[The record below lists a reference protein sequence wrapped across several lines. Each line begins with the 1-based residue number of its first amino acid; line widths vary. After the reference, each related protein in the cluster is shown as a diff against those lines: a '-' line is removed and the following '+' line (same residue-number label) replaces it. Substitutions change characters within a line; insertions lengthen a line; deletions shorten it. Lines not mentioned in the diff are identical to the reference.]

1 MMKKLCILCILLPL
15 LISSGC
21 SSNDSSDISDSDLK
35 KAQAIAVTNADGT
48 ILTTITDQDA
58 IDDFVTALQLDDWHL
73 SERPKNAQIIGSFG
87 LSQEKTIHFNETDND
102 GKLYDIA
109 QLHLYD
115 TPIVDLDLLG
125 FQLTF
130 TIPDTAYETL
140 INYLQKKTAL
150 QTNDSRLQRRFS
162 IPNAHVFIKCLLL
175 RHHIVVDFC
184 HGFCHAMCITG
195 LLIVQHPVVLTE
207 NMGFGCRACKT

>member
-1 MMKKLCILCILLPL
+1 MMKKRCILCILLLL

-73 SERPKNAQIIGSFG
+73 SEQPKNAQIIGSFG
-87 LSQEKTIHFNETDND
+87 FSQEKTIHFNETDND

-109 QLHLYD
+109 QLYLYD
-115 TPIVDLDLLG
+115 TPIVDLNLLG

-140 INYLQKKTAL
+140 INYLQ
-150 QTNDSRLQRRFS
+150 
-162 IPNAHVFIKCLLL
+162 
-175 RHHIVVDFC
+175 
-184 HGFCHAMCITG
+184 
-195 LLIVQHPVVLTE
+195 
-207 NMGFGCRACKT
+207 

>member
-1 MMKKLCILCILLPL
+1 MMKKRCILCILLLL

-87 LSQEKTIHFNETDND
+87 LSQKKTIHFNETDN
-102 GKLYDIA
+102 
-109 QLHLYD
+109 
-115 TPIVDLDLLG
+115 
-125 FQLTF
+125 
-130 TIPDTAYETL
+130 
-140 INYLQKKTAL
+140 
-150 QTNDSRLQRRFS
+150 
-162 IPNAHVFIKCLLL
+162 
-175 RHHIVVDFC
+175 
-184 HGFCHAMCITG
+184 
-195 LLIVQHPVVLTE
+195 
-207 NMGFGCRACKT
+207 

>member
-1 MMKKLCILCILLPL
+1 MKKRFIFCIFLLL

-21 SSNDSSDISDSDLK
+21 SNSSDISDSDLK

-58 IDDFVTALQLDDWHL
+58 INDFVTALQLDDWHL
-73 SERPKNAQIIGSFG
+73 GEQPKNAQIIGSFG
-87 LSQEKTIHFNETDND
+87 FSQEKTIHFDETNND

-115 TPIVDLDLLG
+115 TPIVDLNLLG
-125 FQLTF
+125 VQLTF

-140 INYLQKKTAL
+140 TNYL
-150 QTNDSRLQRRFS
+150 
-162 IPNAHVFIKCLLL
+162 H
-175 RHHIVVDFC
+175 
-184 HGFCHAMCITG
+184 
-195 LLIVQHPVVLTE
+195 
-207 NMGFGCRACKT
+207 

>member
-1 MMKKLCILCILLPL
+1 MKKRFIFCILLLL

-21 SSNDSSDISDSDLK
+21 SNSSDISDSDLK

-58 IDDFVTALQLDDWHL
+58 INDFVTALQLDDWHL
-73 SERPKNAQIIGSFG
+73 GEQPKNAQIIGSFG
-87 LSQEKTIHFNETDND
+87 FSQEKTIHFDETNND

-115 TPIVDLDLLG
+115 TPIVDLNLLG
-125 FQLTF
+125 VQLTF

-140 INYLQKKTAL
+140 TNYL
-150 QTNDSRLQRRFS
+150 
-162 IPNAHVFIKCLLL
+162 H
-175 RHHIVVDFC
+175 
-184 HGFCHAMCITG
+184 
-195 LLIVQHPVVLTE
+195 
-207 NMGFGCRACKT
+207 